1 MVTHLLGNT
10 EPLSLQVWKGAFFY
24 LPILELF
31 SSDKGKGQIWLVVTP
46 QGLWGVNDGL
56 FSPEWRG
63 KRLHDIEI
71 QSATWTTNPEV
82 LRLFHKVALKV
93 GLILPWLYSTVSL
106 SLPGLSAILILS
118 LPFFCM

>member
-1 MVTHLLGNT
+1 MMD
-10 EPLSLQVWKGAFFY
+10 F
-24 LPILELF
+24 
-31 SSDKGKGQIWLVVTP
+31 
-46 QGLWGVNDGL
+46 

-93 GLILPWLYSTVSL
+93 GLILPWLYSAVSL
-106 SLPGLSAILILS
+106 SLPGLSAILIFS
-118 LPFFCM
+118 LPFFLYVKPILMLNCTYNSPDVAGVF

>member
-1 MVTHLLGNT
+1 MDGEIRRLLT
-10 EPLSLQVWKGAFFY
+10 SWEILSPCHDKSGKMLSFIFPYWNF
-24 LPILELF
+24 L
-31 SSDKGKGQIWLVVTP
+31 SSDKGKGQKWLVVTP

-82 LRLFHKVALKV
+82 FRLFHKVALKV
-93 GLILPWLYSTVSL
+93 GLILPRLYSTVSL
-106 SLPGLSAILILS
+106 SLPGLPAILI
-118 LPFFCM
+118 